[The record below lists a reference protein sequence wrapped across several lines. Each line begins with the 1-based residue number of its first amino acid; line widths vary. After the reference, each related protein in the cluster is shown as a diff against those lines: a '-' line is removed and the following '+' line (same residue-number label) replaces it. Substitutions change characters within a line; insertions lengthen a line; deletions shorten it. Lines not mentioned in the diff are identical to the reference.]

1 MRKWNY
7 FLTLLVGATLTLTSC
22 IDTTEP
28 AGIEAMRTS
37 KAEWLKAKAAYENA
51 EAQLKLVKVE
61 REKILLELD
70 RIELELARMQ
80 SEAAKDSLLLAREKM
95 LLDMYTQVAQAEQA
109 YLEAVT
115 EVKLA
120 LLTCKDDMFAE
131 TLKEYQDKL
140 TAVQGDLKD
149 ERGYLAQD
157 QFDKWT
163 FEYDRKDYI
172 DGLPIKKAKKEKEIE
187 LQESYI
193 AKLDSLDKIDVN
205 DLTAL
210 YTQRYKYIEDIKAL
224 LEKREEMED
233 EITAM
238 AKMEPETA
246 TKVVELEKKIAEVK
260 KGYEEKH
267 TITIAK
273 ADVSETMA
281 ARLYDWYKTTQPGNF
296 AEAFNADKEMLAD
309 FNIYVDEQ
317 LLDVV
322 ENPDNAQHAT
332 AKKHYTTVLGKIDDY
347 QNEYETQFNTLLG
360 VTENPEFDEETGMVL
375 PQYTARVNAELERL
389 AIDADK
395 VKDDYEKTSA
405 DWVAAYANYQ
415 NALNSF
421 DAYEENTEKYDKL
434 VKEIAAYDN
443 LDAGDKDFDAAVA
456 LRNKIRKFISD
467 KNKVDGNMT
476 SAAKSFME
484 NASYGYH
491 EDGTDNF
498 EDVPA
503 KVSAFNAF
511 VANVVNNEL
520 DYGYIPAVLGSKVPA
535 SSYSNTTTLA
545 VAAENGGTLAK
556 FLKLGNDLF
565 GTTITSITDA
575 VIPVENTIPE
585 GYAPTGGIYGAYLT
599 NTDPTKKDF
608 LMEIDKWAALYT
620 KMVAAADKA
629 QEAYDAINDE
639 VTDLGDQIKE
649 LKKTDNQLA
658 KWEKEFECY
667 LIFGTTT
674 AGPGTEIDLDGDPNT
689 TDDQITNLTVYAL
702 SNDNPYKPHLNDM
715 NIITEYDVIKD
726 LLDLV
731 NDAIAKADGTYW
743 LYNPYTDK
751 MESTNDLTTTIETA
765 EDDLTGLVDDLKQIE
780 KEIAM
785 YEQFGNLD
793 DAGTLQFYEDEIAE
807 HEAKIEILEQRMK
820 SIEQTIAAIIAA
832 YEAGELD
839 VTLPGVD
846 EPADEPTDEP
856 ADEPA
861 EGEGES
867 SEGGESEGEA

>member
-95 LLDMYTQVAQAEQA
+95 LLDMYAQVAQAEQA

-120 LLTCKDDMFAE
+120 LLTYKDDMFAD
-131 TLKEYQDKL
+131 TLKVYQDKL
-140 TAVQGDLKD
+140 TAVQGELKT

-157 QFDKWT
+157 QFDKWE

-172 DGLPIKKAKKEKEIE
+172 DGLPIDKAKKEKEIE

-224 LEKREEMED
+224 LKKREEMED

-281 ARLYDWYKTTQPGNF
+281 ARLYDWYNTTQPGNF

-309 FNIYVDEQ
+309 FNIYIDEQ

-322 ENPDNAQHAT
+322 EKPDNTLHST

-360 VTENPEFDEETGMVL
+360 VTENPEFDKETGMVL

-389 AIDADK
+389 AIDATQ
-395 VKDDYEKTSA
+395 VKIDYEKTLA

-421 DAYEENTEKYDKL
+421 GAYGKNTAKYDKL
-434 VKEIAAYDN
+434 AKEIAAYDD

-456 LRNKIRKFISD
+456 LRTKIRKFISD

-484 NASYGYH
+484 NASYGYA

-498 EDVPA
+498 DDVTA
-503 KVSAFNAF
+503 KVNAFNTF
-511 VANVVNNEL
+511 VASVANEL
-520 DYGYIPAVLGSKVPA
+520 TYSVPGVLGSKVPA
-535 SSYSNTTTLA
+535 SSYSSTATLA
-545 VAAENGGTLAK
+545 VAAENGGILAK

-565 GTTITSITDA
+565 GTTITSIADA

-599 NTDPTKKDF
+599 NTDPTQTDF
-608 LMEIDKWAALYT
+608 LLEIDKWAALYT

-629 QEAYDAINDE
+629 QEAYDAIDEE
-639 VTDLGDQIKE
+639 VTDLDDQIKE
-649 LKKTDNQLA
+649 LKKTDNLLA
-658 KWEKEFECY
+658 QWEKEFECY

-689 TDDQITNLTVYAL
+689 TDDQITSLTVYAL
-702 SNDNPYKPHLNDM
+702 STGNPYDTHKGDM

-743 LYNPYTDK
+743 LYNPYTDE
-751 MESTNDLTTTIETA
+751 MESTTNLTTTIETA
-765 EDDLTGLVDDLKQIE
+765 EDDLTQLVDDLKQIE

-793 DAGTLQFYEDEIAE
+793 NAGTLQFYEDEIAE